1 VLEDLVNRIN
11 GFWKR
16 SVVGGGSGSVAKS
29 RLQVVLV
36 HDRAGI
42 SPRTLELFRNELVS
56 VISKYFE
63 IDQSHLEIDVRQQED
78 YHALLV
84 NTPIIRAKVA
94 ARS

>member
-1 VLEDLVNRIN
+1 VVDLVNWIN
-11 GFWKR
+11 GFFKK
-16 SVVGGGSGSVAKS
+16 GATGSGSVAKS

-42 SPRTLELFRNELVS
+42 SPRTLEAFRKEMVA

-63 IDQSHLEIDVRQQED
+63 IDQSHLDIEVRHQDD
-78 YHALLV
+78 YHALVV
-84 NTPIIRAKVA
+84 NTPIIRAKAA